1 MPNTEAST
9 EKAAALAA
17 QGAHVAPKK
26 AVVPLLRGPS
36 HHPAMGLHL
45 RMLEP
50 AGTAPP
56 RIYIVSASG
65 KCVCYFAGLGV
76 CAPILSRARSKKS
89 GPPMTLTRKGRET
102 RVPLQ
107 CVPAL
112 TGV

>member
-1 MPNTEAST
+1 MNMTNTEAST

-65 KCVCYFAGLGV
+65 KCVCYFAGL
-76 CAPILSRARSKKS
+76 
-89 GPPMTLTRKGRET
+89 
-102 RVPLQ
+102 
-107 CVPAL
+107 
-112 TGV
+112 